1 MDDAGADDKA
11 AAAGQ
16 AQALEGA
23 QDNDGPASAAAPF
36 GTSDNDLSSVAGVS
50 SASPSSDLH
59 LLIRGLESVQQSYE
73 STAAKKGSASSSSG
87 YKSLGARPKTRAQ
100 SKTYKRYWDEV
111 KRAARENKPDVLRE
125 LMKEDQVYYKEEEGA
140 DEFGWTA
147 LHYAAFLGHTE
158 CVSILLN
165 KQKCLMD
172 IEAADGSTALMVA
185 CANLPTSKK
194 CIKVLCEHKA
204 NKYKYTN
211 EEEFTALCI
220 AIERKRDLEV
230 VRWLVS
236 GADMRKLL
244 FDSLNE
250 EFIFEFIFIS
260 SDRLGDR
267 LVKFPSEVVND
278 FVNDEEADGHF
289 RGDETEVA
297 QIALHLAD
305 HGCVKGALFGL
316 LVTQLETPQLKEVV
330 ECLLENGA
338 VMNELNVRELS
349 KCKPRVLSL
358 FAKKSVIYLESLER
372 LSISYMQESPH
383 FEPFFNAL
391 TITLLRGQASGIL
404 PLTTVKEIHDI
415 LKSEYGE
422 HLPAKFLPL
431 ETLYGMT
438 KNPPSLC
445 QIARTKIR
453 AVMAESGKFSRE
465 NFKKL
470 SLPKSLIDLVQLGDL
485 GDGKKIETI
494 MKSFD
499 IFDEDEE
506 EDDDEEGEQD
516 EE

>member
-1 MDDAGADDKA
+1 
-11 AAAGQ
+11 
-16 AQALEGA
+16 
-23 QDNDGPASAAAPF
+23 
-36 GTSDNDLSSVAGVS
+36 
-50 SASPSSDLH
+50 
-59 LLIRGLESVQQSYE
+59 
-73 STAAKKGSASSSSG
+73 
-87 YKSLGARPKTRAQ
+87 
-100 SKTYKRYWDEV
+100 
-111 KRAARENKPDVLRE
+111 
-125 LMKEDQVYYKEEEGA
+125 
-140 DEFGWTA
+140 
-147 LHYAAFLGHTE
+147 
-158 CVSILLN
+158 
-165 KQKCLMD
+165 
-172 IEAADGSTALMVA
+172 
-185 CANLPTSKK
+185 
-194 CIKVLCEHKA
+194 
-204 NKYKYTN
+204 
-211 EEEFTALCI
+211 
-220 AIERKRDLEV
+220 
-230 VRWLVS
+230 
-236 GADMRKLL
+236 
-244 FDSLNE
+244 
-250 EFIFEFIFIS
+250 
-260 SDRLGDR
+260 
-267 LVKFPSEVVND
+267 
-278 FVNDEEADGHF
+278 
-289 RGDETEVA
+289 
-297 QIALHLAD
+297 
-305 HGCVKGALFGL
+305 
-316 LVTQLETPQLKEVV
+316 
-330 ECLLENGA
+330 
-338 VMNELNVRELS
+338 MNELNVRELS

-404 PLTTVKEIHDI
+404 PLTAVKEIHDI